1 MMLVLGV
8 GNEMMGDDAFGPLV
22 VKELEGKTKAKLW
35 SGSNPENYIGKIK
48 KPLEKLVILDA
59 AYMKKEP
66 GSVKI
71 IEPREIRERTISTHK
86 IPLSMVMRQLEA
98 NSTYYIVAQPKDVE
112 FGTEPSKE
120 IKKAAKKASRM
131 VLEILR

>member
-98 NSTYYIVAQPKDVE
+98 NSTY
-112 FGTEPSKE
+112 
-120 IKKAAKKASRM
+120 
-131 VLEILR
+131 